1 MALLWHDKDYS
12 IFSAAAN
19 QTVRRGQKVEITNE
33 QADRVNNA
41 GVWHVERDSAKH
53 TPRSNRTGG
62 KSSEVAGKVGERR

>member
-1 MALLWHDKDYS
+1 MALLWHDKAYS

-33 QADRVNNA
+33 QADLVNSA
-41 GVWHVERDSAKH
+41 GVWQVERDSAKH
-53 TPRSNRTGG
+53 RPTAKRTGG